1 MHYLTHLTCQMENF
15 GPLRHH
21 ACFRCESKNG
31 LIKGLE
37 YKNFKNICF
46 SVSEK
51 HQFWMAGSEN
61 EQVQKKSMK
70 YIDDVSNKDKKRVVE
85 KFHYDN
91 LASHSYLS
99 YCKFAKVDG
108 FQYEP
113 GSFLIIQLS
122 LDFGTKPV
130 GLIKEILE
138 SEGIYIFY
146 VQLCSLEKYS
156 SKLNSLQIKLELEHT
171 YIKYKDLYFKQ
182 AQFAKYFLNL
192 LFLQVR
198 YFHQLIN

>member
-1 MHYLTHLTCQMENF
+1 MCNID
-15 GPLRHH
+15 
-21 ACFRCESKNG
+21 
-31 LIKGLE
+31 IK
-37 YKNFKNICF
+37 I
-46 SVSEK
+46 
-51 HQFWMAGSEN
+51 
-61 EQVQKKSMK
+61 
-70 YIDDVSNKDKKRVVE
+70 VVE
-85 KFHYDN
+85 RLHYDT
-91 LASHSYLS
+91 LEPQSYLS
-99 YCKFAKVDG
+99 YCKFAKIDG
-108 FQYEP
+108 FQYES

-122 LDFGTKPV
+122 LDLGTKPV

-146 VQLCSLEKYS
+146 VQLCTLEKYS